1 MSNSWGTDKYAIEYD
16 TEIFVVTNSTESTLN
31 LVLEEDEQR
40 ADVYVNA
47 VHPFTYSDEDGIEIY
62 IDSAVKAFEQYFSRI
77 SNRSDDMQTQKGV
90 TIKTLSISGDAVDI
104 DGVSLGMMK
113 LLVSDKTLMNI
124 EVIGNAQIIKKHMDA
139 ILTLLESAR
148 LGE

>member
-1 MSNSWGTDKYAIEYD
+1 
-16 TEIFVVTNSTESTLN
+16 VH
-31 LVLEEDEQR
+31 
-40 ADVYVNA
+40 NA
-47 VHPFTYSDEDGIEIY
+47 LEIY

>member
-47 VHPFTYSDEDGIEIY
+47 VHPFTYSDEDGIEIGHY
-62 IDSAVKAFEQYFSRI
+62 A
-77 SNRSDDMQTQKGV
+77 
-90 TIKTLSISGDAVDI
+90 L
-104 DGVSLGMMK
+104 
-113 LLVSDKTLMNI
+113 
-124 EVIGNAQIIKKHMDA
+124 KKYN
-139 ILTLLESAR
+139 
-148 LGE
+148 

>member
-1 MSNSWGTDKYAIEYD
+1 MH
-16 TEIFVVTNSTESTLN
+16 
-31 LVLEEDEQR
+31 
-40 ADVYVNA
+40 NA
-47 VHPFTYSDEDGIEIY
+47 LEIY